1 MTVIIMPATTR
12 SMTKLLHLQG
22 YVVYR
27 NAIAE
32 ANNSEILEL
41 LRDYMNESSGP
52 IFNNIKT
59 NDNRRRQSKLNT
71 RNPVLRKWIQ
81 DLEET
86 ICSIHPIQN
95 LKFRDWNVLQSLPG
109 CKSQQPHTDYVP
121 TEQFIKKMA
130 ELDNPENHS
139 KMPLLC
145 LIALEP
151 NTYLDVW
158 ENSTRLITLPED
170 ILRDILYPDMFLNR
184 LCLQPGDVLLFRP
197 DLIHA
202 GSSYSE
208 ENIRLHVYLDS
219 LEIPRQANRTFI
231 INKHGNYWLKMMFPI
246 MEP

>member
-1 MTVIIMPATTR
+1 
-12 SMTKLLHLQG
+12 
-22 YVVYR
+22 
-27 NAIAE
+27 
-32 ANNSEILEL
+32 
-41 LRDYMNESSGP
+41 MNESSGP

-59 NDNRRRQSKLNT
+59 NDNRRRQSRLNS
-71 RNPVLRKWIQ
+71 RNPVLRKWVQEIG
-81 DLEET
+81 ET
-86 ICSIHPIQN
+86 ICSIHPLDN
-95 LKFRDWNVLQSLPG
+95 LKFLDWNVLQSLPG

-121 TEQFIKKMA
+121 TEQFIKKMD

-158 ENSTRLITLPED
+158 ENSTRLITLPEQ
-170 ILRDILYPDMFLNR
+170 ILKDILYPDMFLNR
-184 LCLQPGDVLLFRP
+184 LCLQPGDILLFRP

-219 LEIPRQANRTFI
+219 EEIPRQANRTFI
-231 INKHGNYWLKMMFPI
+231 INKHGNYWLKLMFPI
-246 MEP
+246 RE